1 MTARQ
6 TGLGRG
12 LDALIPP
19 QGPDA
24 RLVDIDLVMP
34 NPHQPRGVMRPEELQ
49 ELAESIREHGVLQP
63 LLVTEVRTEA
73 GGIIYQLIA
82 GERRHQASRLAGLE
96 RVPVIVRE
104 AAPQQ
109 QLEYAL
115 IENIQRSD
123 LNPLEEAAAYHRLV
137 GDFHLTQEEV
147 AHRVGKS
154 RTAIAN
160 SLRLLGLDEELK
172 ASLARG
178 EITEGHARALLGIRD
193 PGERRIAWQ
202 SIIER
207 GLTVRQVES
216 IAKRGKP
223 HRPDRTD
230 PPVTASRDPEK
241 ARTLDQLRKALGTK
255 VEIQRSGSA
264 GTVSIHFFSDEEYE
278 AIISYLL
285 GT

>member
-12 LDALIPP
+12 LGALIPS

-24 RLVDIDLVMP
+24 RLVDIDLVTP
-34 NPHQPRGVMRPEELQ
+34 NPHQPRGVMRPEEIQ

-63 LLVTEVRTEA
+63 LLVTEVRSEA
-73 GGIIYQLIA
+73 GNLIYQLIA
-82 GERRHQASRLAGLE
+82 GERRLQASRLAGLE

-104 AAPQQ
+104 AAAQQ

-115 IENIQRSD
+115 VENIQRSD
-123 LNPLEEAAAYHRLV
+123 LNPLEEAAAYQRLV
-137 GDFHLTQEEV
+137 GDFGLTQDEV
-147 AHRVGKS
+147 ARRVGKS
-154 RTAIAN
+154 RTAVAN

-178 EITEGHARALLGIRD
+178 EMTEGHARALLGIRD
-193 PGERRIAWQ
+193 PGERRTAWQ
-202 SIIER
+202 AIIDR

-216 IAKRGKP
+216 IAKRAKP
-223 HRPDRTD
+223 RRPGRAEG
-230 PPVTASRDPEK
+230 PVTARRDPEE
-241 ARTLDQLRKALGTK
+241 ARTLDLLRKALGTK
-255 VEIQRSGSA
+255 VEIQRSGSS

-278 AIISYLL
+278 SVVNYLL